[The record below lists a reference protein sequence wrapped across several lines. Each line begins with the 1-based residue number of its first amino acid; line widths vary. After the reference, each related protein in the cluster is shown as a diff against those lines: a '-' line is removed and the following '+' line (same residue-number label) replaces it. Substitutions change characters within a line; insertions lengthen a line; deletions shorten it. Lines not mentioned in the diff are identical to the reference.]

1 MTFSNPGRLTLE
13 GDGDQ
18 AIELETDERYSPP
31 SEITWL
37 LKSLDYWKV
46 EAFGARLEAYSGE
59 DRL

>member
-1 MTFSNPGRLTLE
+1 LTL
-13 GDGDQ
+13 GGYGGQ